1 MGRAALLAR
10 EDRDLIEA
18 IFVRRQ
24 TARSLGRL
32 MGLSPKVIRQRTRR
46 LSSRLASRRF
56 VNAARTLPY
65 LAPDDAKLARLHFCQ
80 GLNQRQLS
88 LHLGL
93 STHVLRRRLDRI
105 SAQIDTIRRVR
116 HPELLKH
123 VNEELSRQGR

>member
-18 IFVRRQ
+18 VFVRRQ

-32 MGLSPKVIRQRTRR
+32 MGLSPKVIRRRIRR
-46 LSSRLASRRF
+46 LSRRLASRRF
-56 VNAARTLPY
+56 LDAARALPY
-65 LAPDDAKLARLHFCQ
+65 LAPDEEKLARLHLCQ
-80 GLNQRQLS
+80 GLTQRQLG

-105 SAQIDTIRRVR
+105 SAQIETIRRVR
-116 HPELLKH
+116 RPELLKH
-123 VNEELSRQGR
+123 VNEELSHQGM